1 MQVVEAVKPNWVEKV
16 MYTYGLTSFLARQSV
31 MCVRKKSKQFFYSVK
46 SSSSSQGAPGTKADS
61 VHQTES
67 YLLFVGLSV
76 LLFPSSMHVQ
86 LSQIFAFPLFS
97 HFVIIL

>member
-1 MQVVEAVKPNWVEKV
+1 

-31 MCVRKKSKQFFYSVK
+31 MCVRKKSKQLFYSVK

-67 YLLFVGLSV
+67 YLLFVELSV

-86 LSQIFAFPLFS
+86 LSQIFAFSLFS
-97 HFVIIL
+97 HHIVMVDPSNLKDACHILFY